1 MNIEQY
7 RDFCLKKIG
16 VTEGF
21 PFDTKTLVFKVQ
33 GKMFALTNVDK
44 FEFVNMKCDPERSI
58 ELRESFNGIKPAWH
72 MNKRLWN
79 SVSVDLDVPEKLL
92 LELITHSYD
101 QVVKTLTKKLRDGL

>member
-1 MNIEQY
+1 VNIEEY
-7 RDFCLKKIG
+7 RDFCLQKRG

-21 PFDTKTLVFKVQ
+21 PFDSNTLVFKVG
-33 GKMFALTNVDK
+33 GKMFALTNIDK
-44 FEFVNMKCDPERSI
+44 FEFINLKCDPKRSI
-58 ELRESFNGIKPAWH
+58 QLRETFNGIKPGWH

-101 QVVKTLTKKLRDGL
+101 EVVKTLTKKLRDGL